1 MSQQKEMAV
10 RYVGNFLDG
19 AMQSV
24 VQKHK
29 AKARRVR
36 GLGQNPEPTVVQTT
50 NPDGS
55 VTSVRTTVNADGS
68 KTIETVTV
76 NTAGDITEIKKET
89 IPASVAAPKVE
100 LTVEEKKAL
109 DGDLAKIKT
118 AFDTFVSKCHN
129 AFLVSQGVSPVV
141 AGGLGLATK
150 PKSVEKFQGLKTFA
164 ILLAGNAV
172 GSAVETSMTN
182 TALEEFFAEV
192 SRVVSTDFKTKVV
205 DGSSE
210 TFDKQAKI
218 LFAVSGVNSVLG
230 SSIFERTISE
240 NLTPTQK
247 YVEASTREFMNKAKP
262 ESTANYAVEIA
273 GEIASVYH
281 GVKRNASEGTFSA
294 VLAGLGWFIM
304 SRSGVGL
311 ALAQGFAKPY
321 PGSTRSN
328 PSAKKVIHVNRSGSK
343 MLTHDRRSNPNDGG
357 RSTPTLADLGKAR
370 TETIAMS
377 AELQARGMQY
387 TQDPAYID
395 SSRKAIERIEGVRRD
410 AEHLIE
416 VSGEMGRRLD
426 QNYVEATYAL
436 NTALEVLGGHLDR
449 IYERTYGES
458 LDSKGVNYAYPS
470 EGLYQFKRKLS
481 GGRSNP
487 KSSTRARK
495 GRSNPDTS
503 VDTVEMVTDEVRG
516 LNAELQV
523 PRHSA
528 VFFTFG
534 DKFNQAC
541 VLIDRAESIRQE
553 AEMSDDEDIVEAAR
567 ALNTALEIFGGHL
580 DRAYARMYGES
591 LDSKGV
597 NYAYP
602 SEGLYYFKLK
612 LSGGRSNPTQKKKK

>member
-36 GLGQNPEPTVVQTT
+36 GLGQDPKPTVVQTT

-55 VTSVRTTVNADGS
+55 VTSVTTTVNADGS

-76 NTAGDITEIKKET
+76 NTAGDITEHKTVT
-89 IPASVAAPKVE
+89 ISVSEATPKVE
-100 LTVEEKKAL
+100 LTAEEKKAL
-109 DGDLAKIKT
+109 DADLAKIKT

-150 PKSVEKFQGLKTFA
+150 PKSVEKYQGLKTFA

-182 TALEEFFAEV
+182 TALEEFFAEI
-192 SRVVSTDFKTKVV
+192 SRVVSEDFKTKVIE
-205 DGSSE
+205 GSGE
-210 TFDKQAKI
+210 TFDKQAKV
-218 LFAVSGVNSVLG
+218 LFAVSGLSAIFG
-230 SSIFERTISE
+230 STDT
-240 NLTPTQK
+240 NTLTPTQK
-247 YVEASTREFMNKAKP
+247 YVKASMEAQITDAKSQ
-262 ESTANYAVEIA
+262 STASYAVEIA

-294 VLAGLGWFIM
+294 VLAGLGWFVM

-436 NTALEVLGGHLDR
+436 NTALEILGGHLDR

-470 EGLYQFKRKLS
+470 EGLY
-481 GGRSNP
+481 
-487 KSSTRARK
+487 
-495 GRSNPDTS
+495 
-503 VDTVEMVTDEVRG
+503 
-516 LNAELQV
+516 
-523 PRHSA
+523 
-528 VFFTFG
+528 
-534 DKFNQAC
+534 
-541 VLIDRAESIRQE
+541 
-553 AEMSDDEDIVEAAR
+553 
-567 ALNTALEIFGGHL
+567 
-580 DRAYARMYGES
+580 
-591 LDSKGV
+591 
-597 NYAYP
+597 
-602 SEGLYYFKLK
+602 YFKLK
-612 LSGGRSNPTQKKKK
+612 LSGERSNPTPKKKVSVQTR